1 MKTIG
6 ELETSMVATEKTI
19 FEQFSYWRGALKPVA
34 PPHQADLNVYVG
46 CGTSYNI
53 ALSLA
58 ALSNEAGRSAI
69 AVPGGEWLNRPHVH
83 WPHWQKA
90 HVIALSR
97 SGETTETIAAAK
109 ASRAVGA
116 FVTAITVEPGSSI
129 AKNCDRLLVAE
140 THPLEGI
147 VMTTSASLML
157 LLGIVDLGYDVP
169 ASLIDDARR
178 ILADTD
184 ARMVPL
190 LDGRSHIVYL
200 GAGHLYGVA
209 LEGALKLMEMS
220 QVFTQTFHPL
230 EYRHGPISLV
240 DDRTVVVLLHSQGEP
255 ATEAGLVGELQEK
268 GARVLGFAGPG
279 DVSLP
284 VDCAP
289 ALAGLAVLPA
299 LQLLG
304 ERSAQARNLDT
315 AAPRHLT
322 KVVVLS

>member
-1 MKTIG
+1 MG
-6 ELETSMVATEKTI
+6 ATEQTI
-19 FEQFSYWRGALKPVA
+19 FEQFAYWQAALAPVA
-34 PPHQADLNVYVG
+34 PPHEADFNVYIG
-46 CGTSYNI
+46 CGTSYNL

-58 ALSNEAGRSAI
+58 ALSNGAGRPAI
-69 AVPGGEWLNRPHVH
+69 AVPGGEWLNRPGLYR
-83 WPHWQKA
+83 PQWQKA
-90 HVIALSR
+90 HVIGLSR
-97 SGETTETIAAAK
+97 SGETSEMIAAAK
-109 ASRAVGA
+109 ASRAAGA
-116 FVTAITVEPGSSI
+116 FFTAITVEPESSF

-157 LLGIVDLGYDVP
+157 LLGIVDLGHQVP
-169 ASLIDDARR
+169 VSLIDTARR
-178 ILADTD
+178 ILEDAD

-190 LDGRSHIVYL
+190 IDGRSHIVYL
-200 GAGHLYGVA
+200 GAGPLYGVA

-240 DDRTVVVLLHSQGEP
+240 DKRTAAVMLHSQSEP
-255 ATEAGLVGELQEK
+255 ATESALVGELQQK
-268 GARVLGFAGPG
+268 GARVLGFGGPG
-279 DVSLP
+279 DVSIP

-304 ERSAQARNLDT
+304 ERTAQAHNLDT
-315 AAPRHLT
+315 TAPRHLT
-322 KVVVLS
+322 KVVTLP